1 MENIENSNILED
13 QDDFEPYFYN
23 SVDLDDDSEA
33 VFEGLVKEFEDTLR
47 FMSKVV
53 NDTLGDEEYDNDG
66 F

>member
-33 VFEGLVKEFEDTLR
+33 VFEDLVKEFEDTLR

-53 NDTLGDEEYDNDG
+53 NDALGDEEYDNDG

>member
-1 MENIENSNILED
+1 MENIENSDIRED
-13 QDDFEPYFYN
+13 QDEFAPYFYN

-33 VFEGLVKEFEDTLR
+33 VFEDLVKEFEDTLR

-53 NDTLGDEEYDNDG
+53 NDALGDEEYDNNG

>member
-33 VFEGLVKEFEDTLR
+33 VFEDLVKEFEDTLR
-47 FMSKVV
+47 FMSMVV
-53 NDTLGDEEYDNDG
+53 NDALGDEEYDNDG

>member
-33 VFEGLVKEFEDTLR
+33 VFEDLVKEFEDTLR

-53 NDTLGDEEYDNDG
+53 NGALEDEEYDNDG